1 MANAA
6 LAMMFRFQG
15 EKEKGEKEKKSGYQ
29 VSWTNNLTKSKSG
42 QHRELQ
48 MMMAFPQ
55 QANQGTLLP
64 GEPHRS
70 CPVG

>member
-29 VSWTNNLTKSKSG
+29 VSWTNNLTKSKSR

-48 MMMAFPQ
+48 MMMAFP
-55 QANQGTLLP
+55 
-64 GEPHRS
+64 
-70 CPVG
+70 